1 MRNCAII
8 HPLHLELETA
18 IIIPLMEVSVKSGE
32 GHITSSM
39 KNLFVE
45 RVAVDM
51 FMCGEK

>member
-18 IIIPLMEVSVKSGE
+18 PLMEVSVKSGE